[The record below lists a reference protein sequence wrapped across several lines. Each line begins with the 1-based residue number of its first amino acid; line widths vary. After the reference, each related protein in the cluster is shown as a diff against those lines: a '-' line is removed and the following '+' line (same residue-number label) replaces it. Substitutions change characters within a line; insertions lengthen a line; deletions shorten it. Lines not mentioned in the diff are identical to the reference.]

1 MSARFQIPK
10 TPSAGGRQ
18 PCKTVSGAVV
28 SLLPVA
34 RALRLNRQ
42 ENFKILIRKGFT
54 MLHPLNFPL
63 TQPDDPPS
71 KRVAAARRE
80 INYRL
85 FYLRHALRVIEKRL
99 NDRERGRHHVDV
111 DEKGVNEC
119 LGLMAL
125 HGGAVFRQLAEVRRL
140 VVYQS
145 NKQGQPPT
153 PPCGGAGVCP
163 ENTSQD
169 LGDNRDE

>member
-1 MSARFQIPK
+1 
-10 TPSAGGRQ
+10 
-18 PCKTVSGAVV
+18 
-28 SLLPVA
+28 
-34 RALRLNRQ
+34 
-42 ENFKILIRKGFT
+42 

-85 FYLRHALRVIEKRL
+85 FYLDHVH
-99 NDRERGRHHVDV
+99 RGV
-111 DEKGVNEC
+111 
-119 LGLMAL
+119 LT
-125 HGGAVFRQLAEVRRL
+125 
-140 VVYQS
+140 S
-145 NKQGQPPT
+145 NKQGQSPT